1 MALPEKYLKTPII
14 HKMLVEKEATIVAEY
29 KQLRDK
35 LNAGLAKQVDV
46 DRTADIQDMLEQ
58 VFMYD
63 WDELF
68 DAQFGIVAKR

>member
-1 MALPEKYLKTPII
+1 MTERKDTVL
-14 HKMLVEKEATIVAEY
+14 VAEY

-46 DRTADIQDMLEQ
+46 DRAVDIQNMLEQ

-68 DAQFGIVAKR
+68 DAQFGVVAKR

>member
-1 MALPEKYLKTPII
+1 MTERKDTVL
-14 HKMLVEKEATIVAEY
+14 VAEY

-46 DRTADIQDMLEQ
+46 DRAADIQDMLEQ
-58 VFMYD
+58 VFMYN

-68 DAQFGIVAKR
+68 DAQFGVVAKR